1 MLRLVF
7 YLWALPGTLLGM
19 LVAIVARGSGGS
31 LQRVDGVLE
40 SAGGW
45 PARVLRRGFPFSGA
59 VAAITLGHV
68 VVGLTLDDLAAT
80 RAHERAHVRQFE
92 RWGILLLLL
101 YPLAGLL
108 AWARGGDP
116 YRDNL
121 FEREARAA
129 EPAVRCVPV
138 ARSDS
143 DGAHSVGRCDSS
155 PGSPVSGSIQSE
167 MPISSSASS
176 MVSPGS

>member
-1 MLRLVF
+1 MLRLLR
-7 YLWALPGTLLGM
+7 YLWALPPTLFGVLVAVVARLSGGTL
-19 LVAIVARGSGGS
+19 
-31 LQRVDGVLE
+31 QRRDGVLE

-68 VVGLTLDDLAAT
+68 VVGLSLAALVET
-80 RAHERAHVRQFE
+80 RIHERAHVRQFE
-92 RWGILLLLL
+92 RWGILLLVL

-108 AWARGGDP
+108 AWLRGGHP

-129 EPAVRCVPV
+129 EKDVC
-138 ARSDS
+138 AR
-143 DGAHSVGRCDSS
+143 
-155 PGSPVSGSIQSE
+155 PEPPVSGEAQSG
-167 MPISSSASS
+167 
-176 MVSPGS
+176 VR